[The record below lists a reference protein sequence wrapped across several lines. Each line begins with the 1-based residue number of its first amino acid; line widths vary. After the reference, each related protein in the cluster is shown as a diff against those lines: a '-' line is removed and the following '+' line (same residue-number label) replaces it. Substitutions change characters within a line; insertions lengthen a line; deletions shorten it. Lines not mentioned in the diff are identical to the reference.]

1 MWAAF
6 RPIEDFFGQ
15 TTSGRPAQTTSL
27 TQTGTPPLTATSA
40 IAAPTNP
47 SVIAT
52 IPVDPAQLAVSPD
65 GKTIYAT
72 NLSDGTVSVID
83 TATMTVIRTIPVDLS
98 AYGVAVSP
106 DGTHV
111 YVNGVASVA
120 QPNGTSV
127 PEGAVSVVDTSTN
140 SVIGSPIADVN
151 QGFGDG
157 IVVSPD
163 GKRVY
168 AGGLVPGN
176 GGLRPGQ
183 AAVTVI
189 DTSTD
194 TAVGNP
200 IPVGDPPT
208 TYPSSAQGIA
218 ISPNGAHV
226 YVTST
231 RISSSAT
238 TSGTTSF
245 TYESTVTVIDTAS
258 DTVVGSPITIS
269 VSSAQSGV
277 SGVAVSPNGSR
288 VYVTSTVLTSGPNGS
303 ITGSTGVV
311 TVIDTATNTIVGNP
325 ITVGTNASAL
335 AVSPDGTR
343 VYVSSIVPST
353 SADGTTTVGGAV
365 SVIDT
370 ATNTVIGNPIA
381 VGSQPRWVAFNPSG
395 TRAYV
400 ANFGDNTISIIDT
413 GGNTGGNTGG
423 GNTGN
428 PFAFVAATINIIGA
442 GLTAAIIDGSQA
454 FGSFTT
460 TLAEQV
466 LTLVD
471 IAPFLGVASQ
481 DIGAALGLAGRAAT
495 FAGEGLS
502 FLPSAINIVSGLSSL
517 LTNEHPVTGALT
529 FGAGLLGV
537 AGGVFLFLPYGQP
550 IGLGLI
556 AIGAGLGEASVLLNT
571 FTPGVDSA
579 VNTALQGVAN
589 GITQFASSVEDT
601 TNSAINTVEN
611 TTNNL
616 VNGVEN
622 FASNAVNGT
631 ENFVSNVAG
640 WLHF

>member
-1 MWAAF
+1 
-6 RPIEDFFGQ
+6 
-15 TTSGRPAQTTSL
+15 
-27 TQTGTPPLTATSA
+27 
-40 IAAPTNP
+40 
-47 SVIAT
+47 
-52 IPVDPAQLAVSPD
+52 
-65 GKTIYAT
+65 
-72 NLSDGTVSVID
+72 
-83 TATMTVIRTIPVDLS
+83 
-98 AYGVAVSP
+98 
-106 DGTHV
+106 
-111 YVNGVASVA
+111 
-120 QPNGTSV
+120 
-127 PEGAVSVVDTSTN
+127 
-140 SVIGSPIADVN
+140 
-151 QGFGDG
+151 
-157 IVVSPD
+157 
-163 GKRVY
+163 
-168 AGGLVPGN
+168 
-176 GGLRPGQ
+176 
-183 AAVTVI
+183 
-189 DTSTD
+189 
-194 TAVGNP
+194 
-200 IPVGDPPT
+200 
-208 TYPSSAQGIA
+208 
-218 ISPNGAHV
+218 
-226 YVTST
+226 
-231 RISSSAT
+231 
-238 TSGTTSF
+238 
-245 TYESTVTVIDTAS
+245 
-258 DTVVGSPITIS
+258 
-269 VSSAQSGV
+269 
-277 SGVAVSPNGSR
+277 
-288 VYVTSTVLTSGPNGS
+288 
-303 ITGSTGVV
+303 
-311 TVIDTATNTIVGNP
+311 
-325 ITVGTNASAL
+325 
-335 AVSPDGTR
+335 
-343 VYVSSIVPST
+343 
-353 SADGTTTVGGAV
+353 
-365 SVIDT
+365 VIDT